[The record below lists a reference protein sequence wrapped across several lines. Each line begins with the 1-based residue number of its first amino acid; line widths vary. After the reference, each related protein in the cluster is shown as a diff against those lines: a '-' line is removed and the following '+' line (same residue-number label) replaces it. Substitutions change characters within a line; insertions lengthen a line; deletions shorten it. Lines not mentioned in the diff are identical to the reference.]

1 MVYIDV
7 YFNVSIKINIDI
19 DIFVLIFVD
28 ICCIHFV
35 KGSVDMI
42 VKVSDLRKRF
52 LAKVLKDQSLA
63 FITHRGEVVAALV
76 PLQDPPDAIEDLAKT
91 LKHHFLLELTEH
103 FGEAD
108 FEMLAKLIR
117 RRKKGDPK

>member
-1 MVYIDV
+1 MVYI
-7 YFNVSIKINIDI
+7 NINKKVERKCYLMI
-19 DIFVLIFVD
+19 DIFVLTFDD
-28 ICCIHFV
+28 IRCIYFV
-35 KGSVDMI
+35 KGKVDMI

-52 LAKVLKDQSLA
+52 LAQVLKDQSLA

-76 PLQDPPDAIEDLAKT
+76 PLQNPPDAIEDLAKT
-91 LKHHFLLELTEH
+91 LKHHFLLELTEE